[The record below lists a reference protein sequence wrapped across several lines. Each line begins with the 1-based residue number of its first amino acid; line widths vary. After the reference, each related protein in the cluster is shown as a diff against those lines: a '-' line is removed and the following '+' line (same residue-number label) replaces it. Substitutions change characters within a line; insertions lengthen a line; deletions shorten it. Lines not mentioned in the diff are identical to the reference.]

1 MKKALQERDPVCDMM
16 VDVDKMA
23 IRTTHQGTDYYFC
36 ATGCRDQFLADPS
49 RYVSKTEAA
58 ASVHTKWG
66 GIVTPR
72 YGSAGSGG
80 AEYEPGPS
88 RKN

>member
-16 VDVDKMA
+16 VDVDRMA

-36 ATGCRDQFLADPS
+36 ATGCREQFLADPA
-49 RYVSKTEAA
+49 RYISNEEAKPLHR
-58 ASVHTKWG
+58 SWG

-72 YGSAGSGG
+72 FGSAGSGG
-80 AEYEPGPS
+80 AEYEPGPAS
-88 RKN
+88 KN